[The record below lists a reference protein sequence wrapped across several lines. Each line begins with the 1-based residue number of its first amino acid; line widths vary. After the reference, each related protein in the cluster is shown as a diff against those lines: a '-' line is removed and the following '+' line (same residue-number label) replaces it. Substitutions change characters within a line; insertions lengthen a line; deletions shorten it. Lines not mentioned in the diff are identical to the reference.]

1 MAPDSAP
8 NADSVRPTST
18 AHEHQW
24 TFHRTDSDWYDGD
37 EEDIYKCECGET
49 QRRYIPR

>member
-1 MAPDSAP
+1 MIQNEDLSP
-8 NADSVRPTST
+8 VV
-18 AHEHQW
+18 HEHHW
-24 TFHRTDSDWYDGD
+24 TFYRTDSDWYDGD